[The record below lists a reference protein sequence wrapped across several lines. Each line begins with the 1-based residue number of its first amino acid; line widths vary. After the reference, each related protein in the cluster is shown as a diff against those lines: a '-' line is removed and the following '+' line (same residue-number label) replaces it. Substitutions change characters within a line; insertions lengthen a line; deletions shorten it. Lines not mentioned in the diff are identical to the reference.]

1 MRRDEEMQEDEKMNE
16 IFDDNQEENPKEEES
31 QRISALKSYRTIK
44 KCQLA
49 TPHGTDKKRECIKT
63 MLHCR
68 QRSYFGIESITI
80 GISSYVSIKKV
91 FTRLFKFARLDVKFS
106 IFPTLCFFKP
116 IIAPSSR
123 AKVSLVL
130 SKCFDTEQSQIN
142 RLLAFFLPTNNAGD
156 KNILKELGLNPGPF
170 VQLMFPLTTKPPRVC
185 RNFVALACHYSQYQI
200 GSINIFKTLSTFL

>member
-1 MRRDEEMQEDEKMNE
+1 MQEYEKMNE
-16 IFDDNQEENPKEEES
+16 IFDENQEENPKEES

-49 TPHGTDKKRECIKT
+49 PPHGTDKKRECIKT

-106 IFPTLCFFKP
+106 IFPTLCIFKP
-116 IIAPSSR
+116 DSAPSSR
-123 AKVSLVL
+123 AKVNLVP
-130 SKCFDTEQSQIN
+130 SKCFDTESQIN
-142 RLLAFFLPTNNAGD
+142 RLLAFFY
-156 KNILKELGLNPGPF
+156 
-170 VQLMFPLTTKPPRVC
+170 QLIM
-185 RNFVALACHYSQYQI
+185 QEI
-200 GSINIFKTLSTFL
+200 KTF